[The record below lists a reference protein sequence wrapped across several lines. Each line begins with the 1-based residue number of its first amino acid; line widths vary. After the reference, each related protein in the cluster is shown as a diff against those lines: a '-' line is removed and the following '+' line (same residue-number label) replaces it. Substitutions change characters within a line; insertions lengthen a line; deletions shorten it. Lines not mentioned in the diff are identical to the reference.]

1 MKKIIALLLAL
12 VMVFALVACA
22 STEKPADNNTT
33 DQPKDNTTADQP
45 KDNTTADQ
53 PKEDKPAEDTPAEP
67 ASGSVYYLN
76 FKPEADEAWQKLA
89 ATYTEQTGV
98 PVKVVTA
105 ASGTYDTTLAAEL
118 DKSSAP
124 TLFQC
129 GNQGAINSY
138 GDYCYPLDGT
148 AIMDQMTTDAFNLKG
163 EDGQTLS
170 IGYCYEAFGI
180 IVNKALLE
188 KAGHSID
195 EITDF
200 ASLKAVADDIHAR
213 AEELGFDA
221 FSSAG
226 LDGSS
231 SWRFSGHLANM
242 PLFYEFRDDNV
253 TEQPATI
260 TGAYLENF
268 KNIWD
273 LYTTDTATTG
283 AALATAT
290 GDESEA
296 EFGEGKAVFY
306 QNGTWEYSNLTGT
319 FGMNPDDLAMIPI
332 YCGVEGEE
340 KAGLCAGTENCWAIN
355 NESSEEDIQA
365 TINFLVWVVTS
376 DEGTT
381 MLAEEFGPCPFKDAK
396 EPENVFFQNA
406 NKYTA
411 EGNYVVTWAFNWTP
425 AVDDWRAA
433 VVDALTQYTAGTG
446 DWAAVETAF
455 VQGWATQYAKENA

>member
-1 MKKIIALLLAL
+1 MKKIIAMLLAL
-12 VMVFALVACA
+12 VMVLGLAACA
-22 STEKPADNNTT
+22 SKTEPAQTEEPAATETT
-33 DQPKDNTTADQP
+33 PAAEETT
-45 KDNTTADQ
+45 
-53 PKEDKPAEDTPAEP
+53 EEPAETTEEP
-67 ASGSVYYLN
+67 ATTEATGSVYYLN

-89 ATYTEQTGV
+89 ASYTEQTGV

-242 PLFYEFRDDNV
+242 PLYYEFRDDGV
-253 TEQPATI
+253 TAQPATI

-273 LYTTDTATTG
+273 LYTTDSATTG

-296 EFGEGKAVFY
+296 EFGEGKAAFY

-319 FGMNPDDLAMIPI
+319 FGMDPADLAMIPI

-340 KAGLCAGTENCWAIN
+340 KAGLCCGTENCWAVN
-355 NESSEEDIQA
+355 KNAKEEDIQA
-365 TINFLVWVVTS
+365 TLDFMKWVVTS
-376 DEGTT
+376 DEGTK
-381 MLAEEFGPCPFKDAK
+381 MMAEQFGPIPFKKAK
-396 EPENVFFQNA
+396 ESANVFFNNA
-406 NKYTA
+406 NHLMS
-411 EGNYVVTWAFNWTP
+411 EGNYTVTWAFNYTP
-425 AVDDWRAA
+425 NVESWRQG
-433 VVDALTQYTAGTG
+433 VVDALLAYSTGSG
-446 DWAAVETAF
+446 DWSGVETAF
-455 VQGWATQYAKENA
+455 VDGWATQYQLQEG

>member
-1 MKKIIALLLAL
+1 MKKIIALLLAV
-12 VMVFALVACA
+12 VMVLGLVAC
-22 STEKPADNNTT
+22 SSSADKTPDT
-33 DQPKDNTTADQP
+33 
-45 KDNTTADQ
+45 
-53 PKEDKPAEDTPAEP
+53 TPAETTDNTP
-67 ASGSVYYLN
+67 ADTTDTETKTDDTAADDTAAAASGKVYYLN
-76 FKPEADEAWQKLA
+76 FKPEFDEALQKLA
-89 ATYTEQTGV
+89 SDYTAKTGV
-98 PVKVVTA
+98 AVKVVTA
-105 ASGTYDTTLAAEL
+105 ASGTYSDTLTAEMG
-118 DKSSAP
+118 KSEAP
-124 TLFQC
+124 TIFNI
-129 GNQGAINSY
+129 GNMSGLADWDDYALDLTGSAIANE
-138 GDYCYPLDGT
+138 LN
-148 AIMDQMTTDAFNLKG
+148 TDSFNLYNEAG
-163 EDGQTLS
+163 ELKA
-170 IGYCYEAFGI
+170 IGNCYESFGI
-180 IVNKALLE
+180 IVNTKLLE
-188 KAGHSID
+188 EAGHSLD
-195 EITDF
+195 EIKDF
-200 ASLKAVADDIHAR
+200 DSLKAVADDIHAR
-213 AEELGFDA
+213 ASELGFDA
-221 FSSAG
+221 FSAAG

-242 PLFYEFRDDNV
+242 PLYYEFRDDGV
-253 TEQPATI
+253 TAQPATI

-273 LYTTDTATTG
+273 LYTTDSATTG
-283 AALATAT
+283 AALATGT

-296 EFGEGKAVFY
+296 EFGEGKAAFY
-306 QNGTWEYSNLTGT
+306 QNGTWEYSNLTGK

-332 YCGVEGEE
+332 YCGVDGEE

-365 TINFLVWVVTS
+365 TIDFLVWVVTS

-396 EPENVFFQNA
+396 DPENVFFQDA

-446 DWAAVETAF
+446 DWSAVETAF

>member
-53 PKEDKPAEDTPAEP
+53 PEEDKPAEDTPAEP

-296 EFGEGKAVFY
+296 EFGEGKAAFY